1 MPPPESKDAW
11 KDTFHTFTSM
21 AFETTVVED
30 QYQIRYSAQQAGD
43 FALHLWT
50 DSVAGGKRK
59 LLPGSPF
66 NVRVTGDK
74 ASASGSFI
82 RGIEAYCDGP
92 ADASVLAGAVAARK
106 RHGSTEIP
114 EMKASVVA
122 GDKLQLFPQLRDEF
136 GNASFA
142 ADQSP
147 FVAFVEHL
155 AGPESGT
162 RNDVPLKQL
171 RDLGKYEVTQEL
183 TKCGLHRLSILL
195 EGQHVGQVPDK
206 LPPGTV
212 GSPVYIL
219 VCPAAPVANKS
230 ILKPPE
236 EPPTQHSTCTLTLE
250 TFDKFG
256 NRMNKGGA
264 TIAARTVGTG
274 CSPITVVDGK
284 DGTYSLSFSC
294 SIVGECKVV
303 VRLDNVEMPSLTVG
317 FVKGEDLEKD
327 LEKEKEPEKGKPGAR
342 GARKKE
348 ISDI

>member
-1 MPPPESKDAW
+1 
-11 KDTFHTFTSM
+11 M

-30 QYQIRYSAQQAGD
+30 QYQIRYNAQQAGD

-82 RGIEAYCDGP
+82 RGIEAYSDGP
-92 ADASVLAGAVAARK
+92 AEASDLIAGASAARK

-114 EMKASVVA
+114 EMQVKASVVA

-142 ADQSP
+142 SDQSP

-155 AGPESGT
+155 TGAESGT

-195 EGQHVGQVPDK
+195 DGQHVGQVPDK

-327 LEKEKEPEKGKPGAR
+327 FEKEKEPEKGKPGAR
-342 GARKKE
+342 GAKKKE